1 MQNDII
7 VLKDEDCMH
16 HHIFCSSCHYWFVM
30 SEVGSN
36 YCPHCG
42 QMLFWNSYPK
52 AKKAHETFYELGL
65 KRYKELKE
73 NDQET
78 TYNAE

>member
-7 VLKDEDCMH
+7 ILKDEDCMH

-42 QMLFWNSYPK
+42 QKLFWNDYPK
-52 AKKAHETFYELGL
+52 AKKAHEIFYESGL
-65 KRYKELKE
+65 NRYQELKK
-73 NDQET
+73 NVKNGQ
-78 TYNAE
+78 